1 MRKRL
6 NCFSL
11 FLIIIALSF
20 LSGSEKAGS
29 PPILLDKTEVS
40 DGNNDIILCGTS
52 FERSTAAI
60 VTAVENGTISQAQID
75 ASVLRILH
83 LKEQLNLNI
92 RVE

>member
-1 MRKRL
+1 MSDDL
-6 NCFSL
+6 NMQAITQFTGGNDAAVQAIL
-11 FLIIIALSF
+11 
-20 LSGSEKAGS
+20 AG
-29 PPILLDKTEVS
+29 
-40 DGNNDIILCGTS
+40 NDIILCGTS
-52 FERSTAAI
+52 FERSAAAI